1 MELYQCNVSKRC
13 FWVLRHPTGKD
24 VGWAGSVS
32 PEKPAISGFQGIA
45 GTSRFKIG

>member
-1 MELYQCNVSKRC
+1 MEFGKMPFFGFCDL
-13 FWVLRHPTGKD
+13 PTGKD

-45 GTSRFKIG
+45 GTRRFKIG